1 MFCLG
6 LAFQLLHDGLFLFPF
21 LPMGSGSQIHE
32 GNGLTAAGL
41 LFQLCHRRLF
51 CAIVD
56 DTVDHAVIVLH
67 GHLRIFQRIFRQESG
82 DLGKTNTV
90 TVMTGYLTILLDRND
105 VTDTHRRTVKIRR
118 FLQIKLLI

>member
-1 MFCLG
+1 
-6 LAFQLLHDGLFLFPF
+6 
-21 LPMGSGSQIHE
+21 MGSGSQIHE

-67 GHLRIFQRIFRQESG
+67 GHFRIFQRVFWQESG
-82 DLGKTNTV
+82 DLGKTNAV
-90 TVMTGYLTILLDRND
+90 TVMTGYLTVLPDCND
-105 VTDTHRRTVKIRR
+105 VADAHGGTVKIRR